1 MSDSPAIGFGGFLIG
16 LGVGWYIFSTVEIT
30 GNLFAWLI
38 IICGAAIVL
47 SSLLKWGQRDRGVG
61 GIVGGIIGGLILS
74 LFITTGFGFIDVFDG
89 DSLGTY
95 RAETTESFTDAMTA
109 DSVYLFVDNFNGPIS
124 VSTWDKKEYRIDLT
138 IKAKGTTTSEAEK
151 NLEKFDIIFTDT
163 FVTGQGRLNLDYN
176 IAPTEMNKYSVIVDA
191 FLPAD
196 AVIDLELESS
206 NGGITL
212 SNIVGGEIVMDTS
225 NGAYTFENV
234 YSDII
239 NAETS
244 NGAIQGD
251 FNSPDTFISTSNG
264 AIDLIL
270 PCTVTGDYDLR
281 TSNGAVDIKVSS
293 SAEVGYDLDVS
304 TSNGGIS
311 ISLPNLDYSQDQKT
325 SKEASTEG
333 FVNKAVQ
340 ITIKVST
347 SNGSIAIID

>member
-1 MSDSPAIGFGGFLIG
+1 MSDSPAMGFGGFLVG
-16 LGVGWYIFSTVEIT
+16 LGVGWYVFTTLEIT

-38 IICGAAIVL
+38 ILCGAAIVL
-47 SSLLKWGQRDRGVG
+47 SSLLKWGQRDRGLG
-61 GIVGGIIGGLILS
+61 GIVGGVIGGLILS

-89 DSLGTY
+89 GSLGTY
-95 RAETTESFTDAMTA
+95 RAETTETFTNTMTA
-109 DSVYLFVDNFNGPIS
+109 ESVYLFVDNFNGPIS

-151 NLEKFDIIFTDT
+151 NLEKFDIT
-163 FVTGQGRLNLDYN
+163 FSDVVVAGQERLNLDYS
-176 IAPTEMNKYSVIVDA
+176 IAPTEMRKYSVKVDV

-196 AVIDLELESS
+196 AVIDLDLESS
-206 NGGITL
+206 NGGISL
-212 SNIVGGEIVMDTS
+212 KDIVGGEIRLDTS

-234 YSDII
+234 YSDSI

-244 NGAIQGD
+244 NGAIKGN
-251 FNSPDTFISTSNG
+251 FESPDTFISTSNG
-264 AIDLIL
+264 EIDLIL

-293 SAEVGYDLDVS
+293 SSVVGYDLDVS

-311 ISLPNLDYSQDQKT
+311 ISLPNLDYSQDQRT
-325 SKEASTEG
+325 SKEARTLG
-333 FVNKAVQ
+333 FMDKAVK

-347 SNGSIAIID
+347 SNGSVAILD